1 MVNTNKKAPIYIN
14 QDLIDLYKQAGI
26 DPATGRPLREEDI
39 CNLKAKMMNLLSV
52 KDLQTAIH
60 RYKWYNLPSGLTTE
74 DLERMLYYKHKVSIF
89 YSRINEKMYILPF
102 ALSGDIDCYGKYCG
116 ITPVCLGSTED
127 GKSKAFIEGLVLK
140 PVYDYND
147 IDETSFEEGAVILMD
162 YTPLGVS
169 AQSATP
175 RAFLQQGIIEAES
188 EALPFARTNLI
199 ANSGVKGMRVPDD
212 DAQADVEQASKAVTK
227 AALTGKPWIGIRG
240 MQEFQDL
247 TSQGGMATND
257 YTAYMQTLDNI
268 RLSAYGLSTNGVQT
282 KSAHMLETEQD
293 RNANN
298 DSFVYQDGLSLRQHF
313 CNLVNSIWGLGIWC
327 EPAQTMTGVD
337 AEGDGD
343 LYDETEQTE
352 VNENE
357 PNI

>member
-39 CNLKAKMMNLLSV
+39 CNLKTKMMNLLSV

-74 DLERMLYYKHKVSIF
+74 DLERMLYYKHKISIF

-127 GKSKAFIEGLVLK
+127 GKSKPFIEGLVLK
-140 PVYDYND
+140 PIYDYND
-147 IDETSFEEGAVILMD
+147 IDESSFEEGAVILMD

-169 AQSATP
+169 SQSATP
-175 RAFLQQGIIEAES
+175 RAFLQQGIIEAEA

-199 ANSGVKGMRVPDD
+199 ANSGVKGMRVPDE
-212 DAQADVEQASKAVTK
+212 DAQADVVQASKAVTK
-227 AALTGKPWIGIRG
+227 AALTGKPWIPIKGI
-240 MQEFQDL
+240 QEFQDL
-247 TSQGGMATND
+247 TSNGKMATNE

-313 CNLVNSIWGLGIWC
+313 CKLVNSIWGLGIWC

-337 AEGDGD
+337 TEGDGD

-352 VNENE
+352 VNNA
-357 PNI
+357 

>member
-127 GKSKAFIEGLVLK
+127 GKSKAWYE
-140 PVYDYND
+140 
-147 IDETSFEEGAVILMD
+147 
-162 YTPLGVS
+162 
-169 AQSATP
+169 
-175 RAFLQQGIIEAES
+175 
-188 EALPFARTNLI
+188 NL
-199 ANSGVKGMRVPDD
+199 ANSSYANNKEYEADMKAFRKMQADEIAKNGYYTDSQGVKVY
-212 DAQADVEQASKAVTK
+212 AKS
-227 AALTGKPWIGIRG
+227 LTDKPQKGS
-240 MQEFQDL
+240 E
-247 TSQGGMATND
+247 
-257 YTAYMQTLDNI
+257 
-268 RLSAYGLSTNGVQT
+268 
-282 KSAHMLETEQD
+282 HE
-293 RNANN
+293 
-298 DSFVYQDGLSLRQHF
+298 
-313 CNLVNSIWGLGIWC
+313 
-327 EPAQTMTGVD
+327 
-337 AEGDGD
+337 
-343 LYDETEQTE
+343 
-352 VNENE
+352 
-357 PNI
+357 